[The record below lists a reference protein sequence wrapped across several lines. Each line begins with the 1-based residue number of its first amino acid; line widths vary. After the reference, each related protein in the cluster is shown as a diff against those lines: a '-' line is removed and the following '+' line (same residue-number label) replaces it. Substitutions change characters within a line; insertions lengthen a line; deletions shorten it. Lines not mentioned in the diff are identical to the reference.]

1 MVRINLLP
9 HREARRKERK
19 TAFVAMLIAA
29 VFVGGLMVLAVG
41 GVIATR
47 IAGQNERNAY
57 IQAENAK
64 LDVQIK
70 EIATLKQEIEALK
83 ARQQA
88 VEDLQSDRN
97 QPVYLMDELV
107 KQVPEG
113 TYLRSFKQAGQ
124 KVTLNGYAQSN
135 ERVSELLRNLGNV
148 SPWLERPDLVEIR
161 AATVGQ
167 GKDLRKTFEFTVNVG
182 IKRSRE
188 ADAATA
194 ASAVVP
200 VATAA
205 KQP

>member
-9 HREARRKERK
+9 HREARRKERR

-29 VFVGGLMVLAVG
+29 VFVGGLLVLAVG

-47 IAGQNERNAY
+47 IASQNERNAF
-57 IQAENAK
+57 ILAENAK
-64 LDVQIK
+64 LDIQIK

-107 KQVPEG
+107 RQVPEG
-113 TYLRSFKQAGQ
+113 TYLRSFKQTGQ

-161 AATVGQ
+161 AATTGQ
-167 GKDLRKTFEFTVNVG
+167 GKDLRKVFEFTVNVG
-182 IKRSRE
+182 ITRSRE
-188 ADAATA
+188 ADAAP
-194 ASAVVP
+194 AVIP
-200 VATAA
+200 VAAAA
-205 KQP
+205 KRP